1 MNTVIVPVDFS
12 ETSLNAARYASK
24 LFVGHYGVE
33 MILYHSYDKEGDAEN
48 CNKSLQELKEEL
60 IKNCPIKIST
70 FAEYAKDFVE
80 ELEKFARHR
89 LADMVIMGITGRS
102 AIGQVFI
109 GSNTLKMVESKAC
122 PVMVIPEKAIFTE
135 LKNVM
140 LASDFKNVQNTTP
153 SGPIKNFLDTFRPNF
168 HIVNVNEN
176 HYVEISEDYEKERL
190 AFAEMFKDYAP
201 QFYFL
206 RLFDVEEALQLFA
219 DEKNINLIILI
230 QKIATLRQRLF
241 KSNVTKNLSY
251 QATLPILIVQE

>member
-24 LFVGHYGVE
+24 LLVGHYGVE
-33 MILYHSYDKEGDAEN
+33 MILYHCYDKESDAEQ
-48 CNKSLQELKEEL
+48 CNEEL
-60 IKNCPIKIST
+60 QALKDELMKDCPVKIST

-80 ELEKFARHR
+80 ELEKFVRHR
-89 LADMVIMGITGRS
+89 LADLVVMGITGRS

-109 GSNTLKMVESKAC
+109 GSNTLKMVETKAC
-122 PVMVIPEKAIFTE
+122 PVMVIPEKAAFTE

-140 LASDFKNVQNTTP
+140 LASDFKNVQSATP
-153 SGPIKNFLDTFRPNF
+153 SAPIKNFLDTFRPNF

-176 HYVEISEDYEKERL
+176 HYVAISEEYEKERQAL
-190 AFAEMFKDYAP
+190 AEMFKEYAP

-219 DEKNINLIILI
+219 DEKNIDLIILI

-241 KSNVTKNLSY
+241 KTNITKHLSY
-251 QATLPILIVQE
+251 QATMPILIVQE